1 MMSKRGAW
9 GMDSILTRSGG
20 WLLVA
25 IVAALLI
32 AVSAD
37 FGFSVHLAIIA
48 AAAMLAVVFT
58 VRNANYDPL
67 AEGVAPDQSRYDDDP
82 IRWGVI
88 ATMFWGIAG
97 LAAGVFIAL
106 QLAYPAL
113 NLGLEYTSFG
123 RLRPL
128 HTSAVIFAFGGN
140 ALIATSFY
148 VVQRTCRAR
157 LAFPSLARFVFWGY
171 QLFIVLAATGY
182 LLGITE
188 AREYA
193 EPEWYVDLLL
203 TVVWISYAI
212 VFIGTIVKRNEP
224 HIYVA
229 NWFYL
234 SFILTIA
241 MLHVVNNLSIPAT
254 LVGSKSYSLFAG
266 VQDAL
271 TQWWYGHNAV
281 GFFLT
286 AGFLAMMYY
295 FVPKQA
301 ERPIYSYRLSII
313 HFWSLIFLYIWAGP
327 HHLHYTALP
336 DWAQTLGMVFS
347 IMLWMPSWGGMINGL
362 MTLNGAWDKVRTDPI
377 IRMMV
382 VALAFYGMATFEGP
396 MLSIKAVNSLSHYT
410 DWTVGHVH
418 AGALGWNGMIT
429 FACVYYLAPRLWGR
443 SRLYSLRMI
452 NWHFWLATLGI
463 VLYAASMW
471 VAGIMQGL
479 MWREYGADGYL
490 VYSFSEVVSAM
501 IPFYLIRAAGGA
513 LYLTGFLI
521 MVWNIWQTVKGNLR
535 EEKPLTDAA
544 FDPDK
549 DRPLPSG
556 PTPAAA
562 RRKSAQAQPI
572 AAE

>member
-1 MMSKRGAW
+1 MKMDVLLFRSGAW
-9 GMDSILTRSGG
+9 F
-20 WLLVA
+20 LLAFVA
-25 IVAALLI
+25 LCAI
-32 AVSAD
+32 AFSNDA
-37 FGFSVHLAIIA
+37 GFSVHLAIISLA
-48 AAAMLAVVFT
+48 ALLAAMAS
-58 VRNANYDPL
+58 VRGFDFSTQRFLSLGERADL
-67 AEGVAPDQSRYDDDP
+67 SRYDDELV
-82 IRWGVI
+82 RYGVI
-88 ATMFWGIAG
+88 ATLFWGIAG
-97 LAAGVFIAL
+97 FLVGLYIAL
-106 QLAYPAL
+106 QLAFPVL

-182 LLGITE
+182 LMGVTQ
-188 AREYA
+188 AKEYA
-193 EPEWYVDLLL
+193 EPEWYVDLWL
-203 TVVWISYAI
+203 TAVWVSYLVVF
-212 VFIGTIVKRNEP
+212 VGTLVKRKEP

-234 SFILTIA
+234 SFIITVA
-241 MLHVVNNLSIPAT
+241 MLHLVNNLTVPAS
-254 LVGSKSYSLFAG
+254 LLGSKSYSAFAG

-301 ERPIYSYRLSII
+301 ERPVYSYRLSII

-327 HHLHYTALP
+327 HHLHYSALP

-362 MTLNGAWDKVRTDPI
+362 MTLNGAWDKIRTDPI

-382 VALAFYGMATFEGP
+382 MALAFYGMSTFEGP
-396 MLSIKAVNSLSHYT
+396 MMSIKSVNSLSHYT
-410 DWTVGHVH
+410 DWTIGHVH
-418 AGALGWNGMIT
+418 SGALGWNGMIT
-429 FACVYYLAPRLWGR
+429 FASLYYLVPRLWAR
-443 SRLYSLRMI
+443 ERMYSMRMI

-463 VLYAASMW
+463 VFYASAMW
-471 VAGIMQGL
+471 VSGIMQGL

-490 VYSFSEVVSAM
+490 VYSFAETVAAM
-501 IPFYLIRAAGGA
+501 FPMYVIRAAGGA
-513 LYLTGFLI
+513 MYLSGALI
-521 MVWNIWQTVKGNLR
+521 MVFNVWQTIAGYQR
-535 EEKPLTDAA
+535 QEKPMTQTPHNAA
-544 FDPDK
+544 A
-549 DRPLPSG
+549 DRPYVAV
-556 PTPAAA
+556 PA
-562 RRKSAQAQPI
+562 
-572 AAE
+572 E